1 MEQKEQVYQL
11 LEKRKGTLTRKEAL
25 NASINPN
32 TLKRML
38 DAGEVY
44 SPISGILVQEDRLED
59 TYYSRQ
65 QVFTRGIYSLESAL
79 VLHDL
84 TDLIPKYYVMT
95 FPRGYRNPNLSKYH
109 IKGIYK
115 PMEIYELGIEKMLSA
130 QGNPIKVYNLE
141 RTLCDVWNPRNK
153 MDVALKTQAAKA
165 YVKPPRRKQ
174 FLLPSYLK
182 KLNLST
188 ELIQVL
194 EMLK

>member
-1 MEQKEQVYQL
+1 
-11 LEKRKGTLTRKEAL
+11 
-25 NASINPN
+25 
-32 TLKRML
+32 ML
-38 DAGEVY
+38 DKCELY
-44 SPISGILVQEDRLED
+44 SPIPGIVVQNNRLED

-65 QVFTRGIYSLESAL
+65 QIFTKGIYSLESAL

-109 IKGIYK
+109 IKGVNTPK
-115 PMEIYELGIEKMLSA
+115 EIYELGTEKMLSP

-141 RTLCDVWNPRNK
+141 RTLCDVWNPKNK
-153 MDVALKTQAAKA
+153 MDVALKTQAARVYLKHS
-165 YVKPPRRKQ
+165 RRKQ

-194 EMLK
+194 ELLK